1 MSPPIAMPEGSGR
14 VGSLTP
20 EQAQAL
26 SEVKVRLQQAELF
39 NEERHDDHFLLRFLR
54 ARKFNL
60 DNAFVMLKNFEEWRK
75 EWEVDRLV
83 NEFELPNADKI
94 RELYPRFYHQVDKLG
109 RPVYCEQIGK
119 VDVNKIFDSLCP
131 DETDPKVKYDT
142 AMKLMLKYFIVGYE
156 HLLKVRFPACSE
168 KEGRHIEQ
176 CYTILDM
183 KGVSLSQANTVI
195 PFVRETAK
203 IAQDYYPEMMGRMVI
218 VNAPMLFRGA
228 FTLVKPFL
236 DSVTQS
242 KIEIIGSNY
251 QPTLEKDI
259 PAENIPTL
267 FGGSCTSCPTG
278 CHVSDAGPWNPDS
291 NSA

>member
-1 MSPPIAMPEGSGR
+1 MFLLLEYTSSYDFGFLFSFDMSQPIAMPEGSGR
-14 VGSLTP
+14 VGSLTA

-26 SEVKVRLQQAELF
+26 SDVKVRLQEANLF
-39 NEERHDDHFLLRFLR
+39 NEKRHDDHFLLRFLR

-60 DNAFVMLKNFEEWRK
+60 DNAYTMLKNFEEWRK
-75 EWEVDRLV
+75 EWDVDNLV
-83 NEFELPNADKI
+83 KEFELPHGDKI
-94 RELYPRFYHQVDKLG
+94 RELYPRFYHQVDKKG

-119 VDVNKIFDSLCP
+119 VDVNKIFDALCP

-203 IAQDYYPEMMGRMVI
+203 IAQDYYPEMMGRVI
-218 VNAPMLFRGA
+218 LHFYGFINF
-228 FTLVKPFL
+228 
-236 DSVTQS
+236 
-242 KIEIIGSNY
+242 
-251 QPTLEKDI
+251 
-259 PAENIPTL
+259 
-267 FGGSCTSCPTG
+267 
-278 CHVSDAGPWNPDS
+278 PDEELS
-291 NSA
+291 L